1 MNRRYFVFVLAGL
14 ALLFPAGFSAEAA
27 PADGRPSSY
36 YYELAEAD
44 NVLQAG
50 TVIPATLL
58 TPIISDNA
66 TTIIIAVVRQD
77 VFDSVT
83 GTQLL
88 IPAGSRLIG
97 DPMGMNG
104 RRIDISFSRV
114 IFPNGHSIDLPDYR
128 AIDGIGYSG
137 VKDQYTR
144 HTWLKT
150 RSILTGAILGGIVAG
165 ATDDDDSSSRWSDN
179 RSAGE
184 EARDAAIGEMLSGIE
199 DMVKEQNADLRPT
212 GTIREGYQFNVILNT
227 DIRIRPY
234 FS

>member
-1 MNRRYFVFVLAGL
+1 MKR
-14 ALLFPAGFSAEAA
+14 LFPVSAALGLCLFVPLASAEAA
-27 PADGRPSSY
+27 PAGRGSPSV

-58 TPIISDNA
+58 TPIISDNSS
-66 TTIIIAVVRQD
+66 TLIIAVVRQD
-77 VFDSVT
+77 VYDSVT

-97 DPMGMNG
+97 DPMGMTG
-104 RRIDISFSRV
+104 RRIDISFNRV

-165 ATDDDDSSSRWSDN
+165 ATDDDDRDSRWSDN
-179 RSAGE
+179 KSAGE
-184 EARDAAIGEMLSGIE
+184 EARDAAIGQMLTGIE
-199 DMVKEQNADLRPT
+199 DMVREENADLRPT

-234 FS
+234 AR

>member
-1 MNRRYFVFVLAGL
+1 MKKKIAVSLLAFAAVFPV
-14 ALLFPAGFSAEAA
+14 FSTMPVSAA
-27 PADGRPSSY
+27 PARRAVT
-36 YYELAEAD
+36 YELARAD

-58 TPIISDNA
+58 TPIISDNSS
-66 TTIIIAVVRQD
+66 TLIIAVVRQD

-83 GTQLL
+83 GTNLL

-104 RRIDISFSRV
+104 KRIDISFSRV

-150 RSILTGAILGGIVAG
+150 RSILTGAVLGGIVAG

-179 RSAGE
+179 RSASE
-184 EARDAAIGEMLSGIE
+184 EARDAAISQMLTGIN
-199 DMVKEQNADLRPT
+199 DMVKEENADLRPT

-234 FS
+234 EQ